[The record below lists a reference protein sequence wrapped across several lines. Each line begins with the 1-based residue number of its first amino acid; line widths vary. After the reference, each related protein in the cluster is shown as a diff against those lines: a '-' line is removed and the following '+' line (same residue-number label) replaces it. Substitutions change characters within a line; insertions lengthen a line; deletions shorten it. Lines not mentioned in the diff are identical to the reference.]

1 MILHCVFLRLKTAVT
16 TEDKQSLF
24 AAIVALK
31 QVIPGILISNTGR
44 MFRPRVC
51 MAASSTGLP

>member
-16 TEDKQSLF
+16 TDDKQSLF

-31 QVIPGILISNTGR
+31 QVIPGILDIKYGR
-44 MFRPRVC
+44 AYSC
-51 MAASSTGLP
+51 NCTKTIY